1 MTKNEIRQTQKENTV
16 GPKCEVPGVAGFT
29 ETERGRAGVTGWGRG
44 LLFNGNRASVWGDE
58 MSSGDDGGDGCT
70 HKLMYLMPPN
80 CAV

>member
-1 MTKNEIRQTQKENTV
+1 MKSARPRRKTLWDPSARSPEKLGSQRQKGGGQGSRV
-16 GPKCEVPGVAGFT
+16 GGE
-29 ETERGRAGVTGWGRG
+29 GRG